1 MVASPVVV
9 NIDEQR
15 LVLALEQA
23 AKQLESGVK
32 EITVDFSSVRRVDA
46 SHVRRLEGLT
56 HSENGVKIV
65 LRGVNVDFYK
75 TLKLLKL
82 TNHFLFVS

>member
-1 MVASPVVV
+1 MGITPVVV
-9 NIDEQR
+9 HIDEQR

-23 AKQLESGVK
+23 AKQRDSGAS
-32 EITVDFSSVRRVDA
+32 EITVDFSSVRRLD
-46 SHVRRLEGLT
+46 SSLVRRMEELAC
-56 HSENGVKIV
+56 SENGVKIV
-65 LRGVNVDFYK
+65 LRGVNVDVYK

>member
-15 LVLALEQA
+15 LALALEQA
-23 AKQLESGVK
+23 AKQLESGVN
-32 EITVDFSSVRRVDA
+32 EISVDFSAVRRIDA
-46 SHVRRLEGLT
+46 SHARKLEGLA
-56 HSENGVKIV
+56 HSEKGVKII
-65 LRGVNVDFYK
+65 LCGVNVDVYK

>member
-1 MVASPVVV
+1 MGTTPVVV

-23 AKQLESGVK
+23 AKQLDDGASD
-32 EITVDFSSVRRVDA
+32 ITVDFTSVRRMDA
-46 SHVRRLEGLT
+46 SHVTRMEDLARREK
-56 HSENGVKIV
+56 GVKIV
-65 LRGVNVDFYK
+65 LRGVNVDVYK
-75 TLKLLKL
+75 ALKLLKL

>member
-1 MVASPVVV
+1 MVAGPVVV

-15 LVLALEQA
+15 LALALEQA
-23 AKQLESGVK
+23 AQQLESGVK
-32 EITVDFSSVRRVDA
+32 DVTVDFSSVRRIDA
-46 SHVRRLEGLT
+46 GHARKLEGLA
-56 HSENGVKIV
+56 HSEKGVKIV
-65 LRGVNVDFYK
+65 LRGVNVDVYK